1 MNQQFHKK
9 RQSLTVTDKQAGVGK
24 MSFKVL
30 PFNPNKAGLFE
41 GSFFW
46 VGGGGVNLL
55 PLPFIFPEEFI

>member
-30 PFNPNKAGLFE
+30 PVNPNKAGLFE

-46 VGGGGVNLL
+46 GGVNLL
-55 PLPFIFPEEFI
+55 PPPFIFPEEFI